1 MQRHL
6 GGAERS
12 HESDIPGHTPTP
24 ARPSAGSVVPVP
36 SAPTQTEFSHRPAL
50 LDECLAALELQ
61 PGAIVVDGT
70 VGGGGHAA
78 AILER
83 TAPDGRLI
91 GLDLDGEAIRES
103 QQRLETFGDR
113 VTLVQESFRN
123 LDAVLAHLEVPQ
135 VDAVLLDLGVSS
147 HQLDSPKRGF
157 RFATETAEET
167 PLDMRMDQQA
177 GTTAADLLRRARPE
191 QLEKWFSDYADL
203 PKARKL
209 ARVIVAARQRAPLR
223 TASDLRAVIA
233 DARIGGGRRH
243 DPSTLVFQALRIAVN
258 DEANALSE
266 GLEAAIDSLRV
277 GGRLA
282 VLAYHSGED
291 RVVKNRLRDAAR
303 GCTCPPRTP
312 VCICGGKVRLR
323 VITRRPLSASDTEV
337 RENPRA
343 RSARLRVA
351 ERVAEAS

>member
-1 MQRHL
+1 MRNK
-6 GGAERS
+6 
-12 HESDIPGHTPTP
+12 
-24 ARPSAGSVVPVP
+24 
-36 SAPTQTEFSHRPAL
+36 FSHRPAL
-50 LDECLAALELQ
+50 LEECLAALELE

-91 GLDLDGEAIRES
+91 GLDLDGEAIHES
-103 QQRLETFGDR
+103 QQRLDTFGDR
-113 VTLVQESFRN
+113 VTLIHESFRN
-123 LDAVLAHLEVPQ
+123 LVAVLAHLEVPQ

-157 RFATETAEET
+157 RFATETAAET
-167 PLDMRMDQQA
+167 PLDMRMDQRS
-177 GTTAADLLRRARPE
+177 GTTAAELLRREGPE

-203 PKARKL
+203 PKARRL
-209 ARVIVAARQRAPLR
+209 ARVIVEARQRAPLR
-223 TASDLRAVIA
+223 TASDLRKVIA
-233 DARIGGGRRH
+233 DARIGRGRRH

-291 RVVKNRLRDAAR
+291 RVVKHRMRDAAR

>member
-1 MQRHL
+1 M

-12 HESDIPGHTPTP
+12 REPGIPGHTPAPAQPAASSVDPVSSTP
-24 ARPSAGSVVPVP
+24 NRK
-36 SAPTQTEFSHRPAL
+36 EFSHRPAL
-50 LDECLAALELQ
+50 LEECLTALELQ

-70 VGGGGHAA
+70 VGGGGHAT

-91 GLDLDGEAIRES
+91 GLDLDAEAIRES
-103 QQRLETFGDR
+103 LKRLESFGDR
-113 VTLVQESFRN
+113 VTLIQESFRN
-123 LDAVLAHLEVPQ
+123 LDAVLAHLEIPE

-157 RFATETAEET
+157 RFASETAEEA
-167 PLDMRMDQQA
+167 PLDMRMDQRS
-177 GTTAADLLRRARPE
+177 GTTAADLLRRADPA
-191 QLEKWFSDYADL
+191 QLESGFADYADL
-203 PKARKL
+203 PGARKL
-209 ARVIVAARQRAPLR
+209 ARLSVAARRRAPLR
-223 TASDLRAVIA
+223 TAADLRTLISA
-233 DARIGGGRRH
+233 ARIGRGRRH
-243 DPSTLVFQALRIAVN
+243 NPSTLVFQALRIAVN

-266 GLEAAIDSLRV
+266 GLEAAIESLRV

-282 VLAYHSGED
+282 VLSYHSGED
-291 RVVKNRLRDAAR
+291 RAVKHRMRDAAR
-303 GCTCPPRTP
+303 GCSCPPRTP

-323 VITRRPLSASDTEV
+323 VITRRPLSASDAEL

>member
-1 MQRHL
+1 V
-6 GGAERS
+6 S
-12 HESDIPGHTPTP
+12 STPT
-24 ARPSAGSVVPVP
+24 RS
-36 SAPTQTEFSHRPAL
+36 EFSHRPAL
-50 LDECLAALELQ
+50 LEECLAALELQ

-91 GLDLDGEAIRES
+91 GLDLDAEAIRAS
-103 QQRLETFGDR
+103 QQRLESFGDR
-113 VTLVQESFRN
+113 VTLIQQSFRD
-123 LDAVLAHLEVPQ
+123 LGAVLADLEIPQ

-147 HQLDSPKRGF
+147 YQLDAPDRGF
-157 RFATETAEET
+157 RFGSETADET
-167 PLDMRMDQQA
+167 PLDMRMDQQS

-191 QLEKWFSDYADL
+191 QLEKWFSEYADL
-203 PKARKL
+203 PKAKKL
-209 ARVIVAARQRAPLR
+209 ARLIVEARQRAPLR
-223 TASDLRAVIA
+223 TAADLRALIA
-233 DARIGGGRRH
+233 DARVGRGRRH

-258 DEANALSE
+258 DEANALSD
-266 GLEAAIDSLRV
+266 GLEAAIESLRV
-277 GGRLA
+277 GGRLV

-291 RVVKNRLRDAAR
+291 RVVKNRFRGAAR
-303 GCTCPPRTP
+303 GCSCPPRTP
-312 VCICGGKVRLR
+312 VCICGEKVRLR
-323 VITRRPLSASDTEV
+323 VITKRPLSAGDDEL

>member
-1 MQRHL
+1 
-6 GGAERS
+6 
-12 HESDIPGHTPTP
+12 
-24 ARPSAGSVVPVP
+24 V
-36 SAPTQTEFSHRPAL
+36 L
-50 LDECLAALELQ
+50 LKECLAALELQ

-83 TAPDGRLI
+83 TAPGGRLI

-113 VTLVQESFRN
+113 VTLIQESFRN
-123 LDAVLAHLEVPQ
+123 LGAVLVHLEVPQ

-147 HQLDSPKRGF
+147 HQIDSPKRGF
-157 RFATETAEET
+157 RFATETAQET
-167 PLDMRMDQQA
+167 PLDMRMDQEA
-177 GTTAADLLRRARPE
+177 GATAAELLRRVRPE

-203 PKARKL
+203 PQARKL
-209 ARVIVAARQRAPLR
+209 ARVIVEARQRAPLR

-233 DARIGGGRRH
+233 DARIGRGRRH

-266 GLEAAIDSLRV
+266 GLEAAIDCLRV
-277 GGRLA
+277 GGRLV

-291 RVVKNRLRDAAR
+291 RVVKNRMRDAAR

-323 VITRRPLSASDTEV
+323 IITRRPLSASDTEL

>member
-1 MQRHL
+1 M

-12 HESDIPGHTPTP
+12 YKRDIPGHTPAP
-24 ARPSAGSVVPVP
+24 ARPSAGRVVPVP
-36 SAPTQTEFSHRPAL
+36 STPIRNEFTHRPAL
-50 LDECLAALELQ
+50 LEECLAALELQ

-91 GLDLDGEAIRES
+91 GLDLDADAIRES
-103 QQRLETFGDR
+103 QQRLEPFGDR
-113 VTLVQESFRN
+113 VTLIWESFRN

-157 RFATETAEET
+157 RFATETAAET
-167 PLDMRMDQQA
+167 PLDMRMDQRS
-177 GTTAADLLRRARPE
+177 GTTAADLLRRAGPE

-203 PKARKL
+203 PRAKKL

-223 TASDLRAVIA
+223 TAADLRTVIA
-233 DARIGGGRRH
+233 GARIGGGRRH

-266 GLEAAIDSLRV
+266 GLEAAIESLRV
-277 GGRLA
+277 GGRLV

-291 RVVKNRLRDAAR
+291 RVVKNRMRGAAR
-303 GCTCPPRTP
+303 GCSCPPRTP
-312 VCICGGKVRLR
+312 VCICGEKVRLR
-323 VITRRPLSASDTEV
+323 IITRRPISAGEPEL
-337 RENPRA
+337 RETPRA

>member
-1 MQRHL
+1 M
-6 GGAERS
+6 
-12 HESDIPGHTPTP
+12 
-24 ARPSAGSVVPVP
+24 PSTSIRN
-36 SAPTQTEFSHRPAL
+36 EFSHRPAL
-50 LDECLAALELQ
+50 LEECLAALELE

-91 GLDLDGEAIRES
+91 GLDLDGEAIHES
-103 QQRLETFGDR
+103 QQRLDTFGDR
-113 VTLVQESFRN
+113 VTLIHESFRN
-123 LDAVLAHLEVPQ
+123 LVAVLAHLEVPQ

-157 RFATETAEET
+157 RFATETAAET
-167 PLDMRMDQQA
+167 PLDMRMDQRS
-177 GTTAADLLRRARPE
+177 GTTAAELLRREGPE

-203 PKARKL
+203 PKARRL
-209 ARVIVAARQRAPLR
+209 ARVIVEARQRAPLR
-223 TASDLRAVIA
+223 TASDLRKVIA
-233 DARIGGGRRH
+233 DARIGRGRRH

-291 RVVKNRLRDAAR
+291 RVVKHRMRDAAR